1 MLLTYKNHKPLRYKS
16 QVKQQVSEASGSILV
31 VDVVEPDL
39 HDLDL
44 RMLHR
49 RHGKLPVLRARAMP
63 IRPSSVT
70 IKTSFFIVC
79 PFCRFSSVLYYKCAA
94 KHFLYTG
101 RVRVMAAF
109 SGIHAAHLI
118 HSWFTAGFDNI
129 HPTSPNCL
137 AVSHR
142 QSSKST

>member
-16 QVKQQVSEASGSILV
+16 QVKQQFSEASGSILV

-63 IRPSSVT
+63 IRPASVT
-70 IKTSFFIVC
+70 IITSFFIVC
-79 PFCRFSSVLYYKCAA
+79 PFCRFSSVSWLSVLYDV
-94 KHFLYTG
+94 F
-101 RVRVMAAF
+101 F
-109 SGIHAAHLI
+109 
-118 HSWFTAGFDNI
+118 
-129 HPTSPNCL
+129 HPNAPP
-137 AVSHR
+137 
-142 QSSKST
+142 KSRLSVQENPDTVAE